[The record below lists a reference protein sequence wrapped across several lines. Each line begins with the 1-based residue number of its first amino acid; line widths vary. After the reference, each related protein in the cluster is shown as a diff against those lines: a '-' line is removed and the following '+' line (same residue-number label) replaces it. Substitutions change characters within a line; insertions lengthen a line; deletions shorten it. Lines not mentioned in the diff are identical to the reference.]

1 MPKRKK
7 HPKKNT
13 GILSYSSSKK
23 TTDNCKE
30 PEDASA
36 QTDASEILKCEK
48 CGKTVDNLLQ
58 CECCSLWN
66 CCQCQNVP
74 DIMFAALNNYDSLHW
89 YCQTRESAVVDAV
102 SRLNTEV
109 S

>member
-1 MPKRKK
+1 MPL
-7 HPKKNT
+7 PKLIYT
-13 GILSYSSSKK
+13 
-23 TTDNCKE
+23 
-30 PEDASA
+30 
-36 QTDASEILKCEK
+36 SEVLKCEK